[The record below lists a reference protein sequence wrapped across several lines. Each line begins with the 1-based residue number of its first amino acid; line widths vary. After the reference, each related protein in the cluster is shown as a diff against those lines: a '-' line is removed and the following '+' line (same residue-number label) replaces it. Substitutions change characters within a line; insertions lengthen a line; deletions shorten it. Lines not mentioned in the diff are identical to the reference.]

1 MPLQLPTPPRL
12 AITQAAALPHAL
24 DAFDHAVVLL
34 PAAAQ
39 RGAWPAFPHS
49 KLLEKRFRARHGKD
63 GADRLR
69 SELEDARGTRIAVA
83 IVKDG
88 ATPFELLTLARKL
101 VAEAK
106 EARSQSLCLMLVGL
120 DAALAP
126 VAAEAFAAATL
137 AAEQPLP
144 EYKSKPAPKAAI
156 DKLAVH
162 FAPASDKKGQSFD
175 LERCR
180 AQDAGNGLAR
190 WLTTLP
196 PNELHP
202 GAYRALCAQ
211 LAKAQG
217 WTLKFHDEK
226 ALARK
231 GAHAFLAVVRGSAER
246 DAGIVEIGY
255 TPKSTPKKKGKPAGT
270 RAPLALVGKGLCYD
284 TGGSNLKPAAGM
296 YNMHGDMG
304 GSAVALGTLL
314 ALTML
319 EHPRPVRCFLALA
332 ENRIGP
338 DAYIP
343 NEVVRAMNGTTIE
356 TVHTDAEGRMVLAD
370 TLALASEGKPGAILD
385 FATLT
390 GACVRALTDRMGGVF
405 TNTEALHPA
414 LIAAG
419 RASGERVWP
428 FPMDADYDEML
439 ESRIADVKQCLL
451 DGSGD
456 HILAAR
462 FLSRFVGPGIPWVH
476 LDMCP
481 ADREGGLAH
490 VGSFFTGFGVRFA
503 LELALGDALEGA
515 R

>member
-1 MPLQLPTPPRL
+1 MPLQLPNPPRL

-34 PAAAQ
+34 PAKAQ
-39 RGAWPAFPHS
+39 RGPWPAFPHS
-49 KLLEKRFRARHGKD
+49 KLLEKRYRARHGKD
-63 GADRLR
+63 GAERMS
-69 SELEDARGTRIAVA
+69 SELEDARGTRVSIA

-88 ATPFELLTLARKL
+88 ATPFELLTLSRKL
-101 VAEAK
+101 VAEARD
-106 EARSQSLCLMLVGL
+106 ARSGALCLMVVGL

-137 AAEQPLP
+137 AAEHPLP
-144 EYKSKPAPKAAI
+144 DYKTKPAPRTPIASLAIASAAG
-156 DKLAVH
+156 A
-162 FAPASDKKGQSFD
+162 ARFD

-180 AQDAGNGLAR
+180 AADAGNGLAR
-190 WLTTLP
+190 WLSTLP
-196 PNELHP
+196 PNELTP
-202 GAYRALCAQ
+202 GAYRALVAK
-211 LAKAQG
+211 LAKQHG
-217 WTLKFHDEK
+217 WTMRFHDEK

-231 GAHAFLAVVRGSAER
+231 GANAFLAVVRGSHDR
-246 DAGIVEIGY
+246 DAGIVELAY
-255 TPKSTPKKKGKPAGT
+255 APRRKGAGKAAKQA
-270 RAPLALVGKGLCYD
+270 APLALVGKGLCFD
-284 TGGSNLKPAAGM
+284 TGGSNLKAATGM

-314 ALTML
+314 SLTLL

-332 ENRIGP
+332 QNRIGP
-338 DAYIP
+338 NSYIP

-370 TLALASEGKPGAILD
+370 TLALASEAAPAAILD

-405 TNTEALHPA
+405 TNREALHPA

-439 ESRIADVKQCLL
+439 ESKIADVKQCLL
-451 DGSGD
+451 DGAGD

-462 FLSRFVGPGIPWVH
+462 FLSRFVGQGIPWVH

-481 ADREGGLAH
+481 ADREGGIGH

-503 LELALGDALEGA
+503 LELALGDALEAA

>member
-34 PAAAQ
+34 PEKA
-39 RGAWPAFPHS
+39 RKGAWPAFPHA
-49 KLLEKRFRARHGKD
+49 KLLEKRYRARHGKD
-63 GADRLR
+63 GAERMLT
-69 SELEDARGTRIAVA
+69 ELEDARGTRVSVA

-88 ATPFELLTLARKL
+88 ATPFELLTLSRKL

-106 EARSQSLCLMLVGL
+106 DARSRALCLMVVGL
-120 DAALAP
+120 AP
-126 VAAEAFAAATL
+126 DVASVAAEAFAAATL
-137 AAEQPLP
+137 AAEHPLP
-144 EYKSKPAPKAAI
+144 DYKTKPAPKAAI
-156 DKLAVH
+156 VSLAV
-162 FAPASDKKGQSFD
+162 FGERADARFD
-175 LERCR
+175 VARCR
-180 AQDAGNGLAR
+180 AADAGNGLAR

-196 PNELHP
+196 PNELTP
-202 GAYRALCAQ
+202 GAYRALCAR
-211 LAKAQG
+211 LAKQHG
-217 WTLKFHDEK
+217 WTLRFHDEK

-231 GAHAFLAVVRGSAER
+231 GANAFLAVTRGSAER

-255 TPKSTPKKKGKPAGT
+255 SPAGKPRGKAVAKAQA

-284 TGGSNLKPAAGM
+284 TGGSNLKAATGM

-314 ALTML
+314 ALTLL

-332 ENRIGP
+332 QNRIGP
-338 DAYIP
+338 NAYIP

-370 TLALASEGKPGAILD
+370 TLALASQGAPAAILD

-405 TNTEALHPA
+405 TNREALHPA

-419 RASGERVWP
+419 RRSGERVWP

-439 ESRIADVKQCLL
+439 ESKIADVKQCLL
-451 DGSGD
+451 DGAGD

-462 FLSRFVGPGIPWVH
+462 FLSRFVGKDIPWVH

-481 ADREGGLAH
+481 ADREGGLGH